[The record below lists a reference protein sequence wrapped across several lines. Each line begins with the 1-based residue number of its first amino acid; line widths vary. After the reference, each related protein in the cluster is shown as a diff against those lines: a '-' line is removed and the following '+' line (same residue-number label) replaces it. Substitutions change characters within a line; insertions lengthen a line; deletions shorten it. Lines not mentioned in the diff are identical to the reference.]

1 MDTLKKL
8 ERNGVHLK
16 YEDVVRLCEKYMIE
30 ELSIFGSSIR
40 EDFSESS
47 DVDILITY
55 KPEAEFKVTLFDEM
69 DLEDEFARLT
79 NRDVDICDKDCLNN
93 PLRREDILA
102 SSEVVYVSR

>member
-8 ERNGVHLK
+8 EKNGLHLR

-30 ELSIFGSSIR
+30 ELSIFGSSLR
-40 EDFSESS
+40 DDFSECS

-55 KPEAEFKVTLFDEM
+55 KPEAEFKISLFDEM
-69 DLEDEFARLT
+69 ELEDEFARLL
-79 NRDVDICDKDCLNN
+79 NRDVDICDKECLKN
-93 PLRREDILA
+93 PFRREDIMT